1 LNGVFFVA
9 KGPNTSEE
17 IPEDVNVGESNE
29 KSPMDDL
36 IEVTDESE
44 IQCKSKGGTYIHIIL
59 DLTGNDAKNATIGHH
74 KHYIHLSTL
83 HQHRTL

>member
-1 LNGVFFVA
+1 MLFFFVA

-17 IPEDVNVGESNE
+17 MPEDVIVGESNE

-44 IQCKSKGGTYIHIIL
+44 DEIQFKSKGPGTVAKTSIIF
-59 DLTGNDAKNATIGHH
+59 T
-74 KHYIHLSTL
+74 
-83 HQHRTL
+83 